1 MVEVVS
7 LAVVRWTKRGPKWNK
22 AERVCMAALAG
33 ELSPDDARIGFKAAA
48 IEKKMLVAGDP

>member
-1 MVEVVS
+1 
-7 LAVVRWTKRGPKWNK
+7 
-22 AERVCMAALAG
+22 MAALAG